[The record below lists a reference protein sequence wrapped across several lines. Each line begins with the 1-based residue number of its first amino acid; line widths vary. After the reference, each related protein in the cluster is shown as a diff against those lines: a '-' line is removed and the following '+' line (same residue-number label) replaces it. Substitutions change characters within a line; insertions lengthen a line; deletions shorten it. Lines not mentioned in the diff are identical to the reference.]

1 MKWTTQADI
10 QAQVQKLWDKGLILA
25 SYVDDATLFPRRLS
39 LVKPTSK
46 DLTENFDAARTWIAE
61 LRQGTHFRI
70 EMREIQHRVLGA
82 NTVPDA
88 VWIDSRDNALAL
100 IGKTKD
106 AMRYTQLVTL
116 TRDRQPSL
124 LPWIAI
130 QPLRALELTTDW
142 PLFLDVVSWMQAHP
156 RPNIYIRQMD
166 IPGVHTKFVETHR
179 AVLGNLFDLALPPFA
194 IDSAWTGVSQFCR
207 RYGFID
213 KPLRIRFRLL
223 DPQHT
228 LLVGDRDSDFTVNET
243 TFANLAMPPMRVFIT
258 ENEINYLAFP
268 PIANS
273 LVIFGGGYGFGA
285 LVKAKWLEQCT
296 LYYWGDIDT
305 HGFAILDQLRHAFP
319 LVKSFL
325 MDRETL
331 LEHTSQ
337 WGEEPQPTLRDL
349 PRLTEEES
357 ALYDDLRDNRLR
369 RALRLEQERIG
380 FGWVQ
385 RVLGRCVV
393 SEGCDGV
400 P

>member
-25 SYVDDATLFPRRLS
+25 SYVDDATLFPRQLS
-39 LVKPTSK
+39 LAKPTSK
-46 DLTENFDAARTWIAE
+46 DLTENFDAARAWIAE
-61 LRQGTHFRI
+61 LRQGTHCRI

-82 NTVPDA
+82 NAVPDA
-88 VWIDSRDNALAL
+88 VWIDSRDAALAL
-100 IGKTKD
+100 IGKTKV
-106 AMRYTQLVTL
+106 ANRFIQLVTL

-124 LPWIAI
+124 LPWIAS
-130 QPLRALELTTDW
+130 QPLRALELATEW

-166 IPGVHTKFVETHR
+166 IAGVHTKFVETHR
-179 AVLGNLFDLALPPFA
+179 AVLGNLFDLALPPSA

-228 LLVGDRDSDFTVNET
+228 LLVGDRDSDFTVNED

-268 PIANS
+268 PVANS
-273 LVIFGGGYGFGA
+273 LVIFGGGYGFDA

-325 MDRETL
+325 MDKETL

-369 RALRLEQERIG
+369 KALRLEQERIG
-380 FGWVQ
+380 FRWVQ
-385 RVLGRCVV
+385 RVLGRC
-393 SEGCDGV
+393 
-400 P
+400 